1 MFTEYSWLNP
11 TLGEKF
17 PRKKLVSYMYFAPW
31 DWIIGAGGYLDE
43 VYETKDFEKRAFNE
57 LKDIIKSKKVGE
69 TGYIFCV
76 GLKGN
81 LIIHPAQEGQNILNA
96 RDENGSFF
104 IKEMINNK
112 DGWIRY
118 PWKNPG
124 ELHPRTK
131 IVRYK
136 FFEPWKWIIAVGSY
150 ENEFYLEANKI
161 KTFIFA
167 SVFLLQLLHQ

>member
-1 MFTEYSWLNP
+1 M
-11 TLGEKF
+11 
-17 PRKKLVSYMYFAPW
+17 
-31 DWIIGAGGYLDE
+31 D
-43 VYETKDFEKRAFNE
+43 
-57 LKDIIKSKKVGE
+57 
-69 TGYIFCV
+69 
-76 GLKGN
+76 LKGN